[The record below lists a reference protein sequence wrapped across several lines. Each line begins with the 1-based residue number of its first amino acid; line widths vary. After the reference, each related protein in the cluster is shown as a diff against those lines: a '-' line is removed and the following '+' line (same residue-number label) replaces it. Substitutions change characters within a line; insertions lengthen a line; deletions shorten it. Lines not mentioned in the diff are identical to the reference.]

1 MKAHRLVI
9 LDTAGVEAR
18 GVTLDVHTIPP
29 SVLVHLGC
37 SRSCLQMEARS
48 FRFGDWLWCNGSP
61 QHSIYRSMLLSMT
74 SWYQMLAVSHTSRGW
89 GRAGGYLLIWVK
101 LRDSA
106 SLPLSLAVYGL
117 CLQLVWGIQNSLF
130 LLSLSVLRHLSFSL
144 LRATPGLIG
153 VGIEL

>member
-37 SRSCLQMEARS
+37 SRFCLQMEARS

-61 QHSIYRSMLLSMT
+61 QHSIYRSMLLSLT
-74 SWYQMLAVSHTSRGW
+74 SWYQMLAVSHTSRG
-89 GRAGGYLLIWVK
+89 
-101 LRDSA
+101 
-106 SLPLSLAVYGL
+106 
-117 CLQLVWGIQNSLF
+117 
-130 LLSLSVLRHLSFSL
+130 
-144 LRATPGLIG
+144 
-153 VGIEL
+153 